1 MTISF
6 EADAE
11 ITALEGFLQKSS
23 QGALSN
29 LDGIEDLRNSAE
41 SLLKRVSS
49 PVRTMIAGE
58 FSAGKSTL
66 TNLLVGERLIPTSV
80 LASSLPPIVFR
91 HGAKVTASAC
101 WWAGKE
107 PQAFEGADFDTLMTV
122 DPDYIVLTAP
132 NPILK
137 RVSIFDTPGT
147 SDPDRESEVLIEL
160 SSRAEMIIWCTNAVQ
175 AWRESERH
183 MWTQLSPAV
192 TKNSL
197 MAVTHVDLPSVRQGY
212 GRIMARLVKEAGS
225 LFHAI
230 LPIDSLTAID
240 SAPRGVVKDAE
251 RWTHSG
257 GAGLVKGVMD
267 LAASLRKA
275 DVMATRDLIAS
286 RLAPAMEQTRPSEKT
301 AAPKAAA
308 ARPAEPVAKAEAPA
322 AVIAPVPPAT
332 PPAKPKLSAASATEK
347 PAPRAAGGRMN
358 PLAGLAKLK
367 EKTQRSAED
376 ADLPDD
382 LPDAAPT
389 PEAKAAVEESP
400 ALQVPA
406 RPVNRPA
413 RTEPHPLL
421 LDWQGKVAALI
432 ALIKA
437 HPDPEESG
445 FMQAA
450 SDTIMELLDAVSA
463 PGVLQPDTNWLLG
476 QFQEAL
482 DTVIMMQVESGDDVL
497 EDAAMLL
504 LQLSRDLACVADS
517 TP

>member
-1 MTISF
+1 MTIPF
-6 EADAE
+6 ETDDE
-11 ITALEGFLQKSS
+11 IAALESFLQKSS
-23 QGALSN
+23 QGPLSN
-29 LDGIEDLRNSAE
+29 AEGIDDLRTSAE
-41 SLLKRVSS
+41 GLLRRISS

-80 LASSLPPIVFR
+80 LASALPPIVFR

-101 WWAGKE
+101 WWAGRE
-107 PQAFEGADFDTLMTV
+107 PQAFAGADFDTLMTV

-192 TKNSL
+192 TKNGL

-230 LPIDSLTAID
+230 LPIDSLSAIEA
-240 SAPRGVVKDAE
+240 APRGVVADDQT
-251 RWTHSG
+251 WTQSG
-257 GAGLVKGVMD
+257 GSGLVKGVMD
-267 LAASLRKA
+267 LAASLRMPDLIA
-275 DVMATRDLIAS
+275 ARELIAS
-286 RLAPAMEQTRPSEKT
+286 RLNPAMGQTKPSAKSQT
-301 AAPKAAA
+301 LRAPET
-308 ARPAEPVAKAEAPA
+308 PPMPVAEVGTDPTGAP
-322 AVIAPVPPAT
+322 T
-332 PPAKPKLSAASATEK
+332 RPKLSAAAAMEK
-347 PAPRAAGGRMN
+347 PVPRATGGKLN
-358 PLAGLAKLK
+358 PMAGLAKLK
-367 EKTQRSAED
+367 EKAQRAAELE
-376 ADLPDD
+376 AAQY
-382 LPDAAPT
+382 DAADDDRRPQAE
-389 PEAKAAVEESP
+389 PVPKVAASLVKAVKGQKGLSNIG
-400 ALQVPA
+400 Q
-406 RPVNRPA
+406 
-413 RTEPHPLL
+413 HPLI
-421 LDWQGKVAALI
+421 LDWQSKVDALI
-432 ALIKA
+432 ALVKE

-445 FMQAA
+445 FIQAA
-450 SDTIMELLDAVSA
+450 SDTIMELLNAVSA
-463 PGVLQPDTNWLLG
+463 PDVLQPETRWLLG

-482 DTVIMMQVESGDDVL
+482 DTVIMMQVESGNDVL

-504 LQLSRDLACVADS
+504 LQLSRDLACIANES
-517 TP
+517 A

>member
-1 MTISF
+1 MTIQF
-6 EADAE
+6 DADTE
-11 ITALEGFLQKSS
+11 IAALESFLQKSS

-29 LDGIEDLRNSAE
+29 FDGIEDLRSTAE
-41 SLLKRVSS
+41 ALLKRVTS

-80 LASSLPPIVFR
+80 LASALPPIVFR

-101 WWAGKE
+101 WWAGKDSQ
-107 PQAFEGADFDTLMTV
+107 PFDGADFDKLMTV

-225 LFHAI
+225 LFQAI
-230 LPIDSLTAID
+230 LPIDSLTAIEA
-240 SAPRGVVKDAE
+240 APRGVVKDPE
-251 RWTHSG
+251 SWTNSG

-267 LAASLRKA
+267 LAASLRSA
-275 DVMATRDLIAS
+275 DIMAAQQLIVS
-286 RLAPAMEQTRPSEKT
+286 RIEPALAQTRPSEK
-301 AAPKAAA
+301 AAPAKPPVIEEVVAK
-308 ARPAEPVAKAEAPA
+308 EPVPKPAP
-322 AVIAPVPPAT
+322 T
-332 PPAKPKLSAASATEK
+332 EAKPKLSAAAAMDK
-347 PAPRAAGGRMN
+347 PAPRPAGGKMN

-367 EKTQRSAED
+367 EKAQRPDETDDIADTVDTQDDAPHPAPVVTDPAE
-376 ADLPDD
+376 
-382 LPDAAPT
+382 
-389 PEAKAAVEESP
+389 KRP
-400 ALQVPA
+400 ATKPA
-406 RPVNRPA
+406 QRPA
-413 RTEPHPLL
+413 RTEPHPILV
-421 LDWQGKVAALI
+421 DWQGKVQALV
-432 ALIKA
+432 ALLDG
-437 HPDPEESG
+437 HPEPEASG

-463 PGVLQPDTNWLLG
+463 KDMLQPDTTWLLG

-482 DTVIMMQVESGDDVL
+482 DTVILMQVESGDDVL

-504 LQLSRDLACVADS
+504 LQLSRDLAVVAHS
-517 TP
+517 AP